1 LYHQTFQFVSS
12 SPIAVIKIDSDADAA
27 GDNVD
32 AVPPL
37 PQQRLYTQQAH
48 DPFSMDDDL
57 VNYKED
63 NTIASA
69 EDQTHLRSLQQL
81 HLVLDRASSGD
92 GRITRLDPAST
103 SPITSL
109 PFWRT

>member
-1 LYHQTFQFVSS
+1 
-12 SPIAVIKIDSDADAA
+12 
-27 GDNVD
+27 
-32 AVPPL
+32 
-37 PQQRLYTQQAH
+37 
-48 DPFSMDDDL
+48 MDDDP

-81 HLVLDRASSGD
+81 HLVLDRASSGA